1 MSCASACSVPAR
13 PGPAARPRRV
23 PSFQQ
28 HRDTLDR
35 WRRFPALERLESGV
49 VLTFDDGPDPDAT
62 PAVLDALRA
71 GGAQAVFFLVGE
83 QVETHPELARRVA
96 DEGHVVALHG
106 FRHVEHDELGDE
118 ARSDLERGAAAVA
131 AATGVEPRLYRPPY
145 GRFSERSYAAA
156 RELGLTP
163 VYWSAWGSDWE
174 PIPPERIAEAVI
186 RDLEPGAIVLLHD
199 SPRYATRPSAAPT
212 AEALP
217 AILAVM
223 KERGLEAVTV
233 PAESA

>member
-1 MSCASACSVPAR
+1 
-13 PGPAARPRRV
+13 V

-28 HRDTLDR
+28 HRETLDR
-35 WRRFPALERLESGV
+35 WRRFPALERLENGV
-49 VLTFDDGPDPDAT
+49 ALTFDDGPDPDAT
-62 PAVLDALRA
+62 PAVLEALRA
-71 GGAQAVFFLVGE
+71 AEVRAVFFLVGE
-83 QVETHPELARRVA
+83 QVEAHPELARQVA

-118 ARSDLERGAAAVA
+118 ARADMERGAAAVA
-131 AATGVEPRLYRPPY
+131 AATGVDPRLYRPPY

-174 PIPPERIAEAVI
+174 PIPPERIAETAI
-186 RDLEPGAIVLLHD
+186 RDLDPGAILLLHD
-199 SPRYATRPSAAPT
+199 SARYATRPSAKPT

-217 AILAVM
+217 AILAATQ
-223 KERGLEAVTV
+223 ERGLEPVTLT
-233 PAESA
+233 

>member
-1 MSCASACSVPAR
+1 M
-13 PGPAARPRRV
+13 

-35 WRRFPALERLESGV
+35 WRRFPAQERIENNV
-49 VLTFDDGPDPDAT
+49 ALTFDDGPDPDAT
-62 PAVLDALRA
+62 PAVLEALLAA
-71 GGAQAVFFLVGE
+71 GARAVFFLVGE
-83 QVETHPELARRVA
+83 QVEAHPELARQVA

-118 ARSDLERGAAAVA
+118 ARADLERGAAAVA
-131 AATGVEPRLYRPPY
+131 TATGVDPRLYRPPY
-145 GRFSERSYAAA
+145 GRFSEPSYAAA

-174 PIPPERIAEAVI
+174 PIPPERIAETVG

-199 SPRYATRPSAAPT
+199 SARYATRPSAVPT

-217 AILAVM
+217 AILAAM
-223 KERGLEAVTV
+223 EERGLDPVTLT
-233 PAESA
+233 

>member
-1 MSCASACSVPAR
+1 M
-13 PGPAARPRRV
+13 

-28 HRDTLDR
+28 HRDTLER

-49 VLTFDDGPDPDAT
+49 ALTFDDGPDADAT

-71 GGAQAVFFLVGE
+71 GGARAVFFLVGE
-83 QVETHPELARRVA
+83 QVEAHPELVRRVA
-96 DEGHVVALHG
+96 DSGHVVALHG
-106 FRHVEHDELGDE
+106 FRHVEHDELGDG
-118 ARSDLERGAAAVA
+118 ARADLERGAAAVA

-156 RELGLTP
+156 HELGLTP

-174 PIPPERIAEAVI
+174 PIPSERIAETAI
-186 RDLEPGAIVLLHD
+186 RDLGPGAIVLLHD
-199 SPRYATRPSAAPT
+199 SARYATRPSAVPT

-217 AILAVM
+217 AILAAM
-223 KERGLEAVTV
+223 NERRLEPV
-233 PAESA
+233 PIPAGGAGAGE